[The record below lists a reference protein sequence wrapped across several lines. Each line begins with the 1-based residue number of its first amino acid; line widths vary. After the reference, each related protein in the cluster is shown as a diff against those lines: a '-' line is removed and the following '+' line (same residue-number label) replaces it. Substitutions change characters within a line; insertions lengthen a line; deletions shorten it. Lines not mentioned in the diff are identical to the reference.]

1 MRMWLFLLWEQN
13 TGREST
19 AQCTAQ
25 CSGPFL
31 MWVVEMGEFNFLM

>member
-1 MRMWLFLLWEQN
+1 MRMWLFLLREQN
-13 TGREST
+13 TGRES
-19 AQCTAQ
+19 TAQ